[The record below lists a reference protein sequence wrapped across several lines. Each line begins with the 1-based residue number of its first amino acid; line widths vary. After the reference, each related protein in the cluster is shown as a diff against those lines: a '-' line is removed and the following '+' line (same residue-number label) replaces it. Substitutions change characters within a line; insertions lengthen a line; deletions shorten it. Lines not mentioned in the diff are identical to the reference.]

1 MASVTDGEVAAGQL
15 WRLGAGE
22 LAGMI
27 RSGMVSASEVVAA
40 HLDRIEQV
48 DAEVNA
54 VRVTLAETAMA
65 AAEEADRLL
74 AAGGPVG
81 PLHGVPFTVKECIDV
96 AGTATT
102 NGVVALAEAVAPADA
117 PAVAHLREAG
127 AIPIGRTNLPDFQ
140 LRWHTDNDLAGATR
154 NPWDQALTPGGSS
167 GGEAAA
173 LATGMTPLGLG
184 TDLGGS
190 LRFPSQCCGTAALRP
205 TLGRVA
211 QAASIE
217 PADPPFGMQ
226 LMSVV
231 GPMAR
236 RVDDLRA
243 AFEVLRR
250 PSDRDPWY
258 APVEAGRPGG
268 PARVAVVTG
277 QDTHPDVAAG
287 VRRAADALA
296 GAGYQVEELD
306 PPALQD
312 ATTVWLTVVGHDL
325 GLIWPVLEAV
335 ASKDAIGFLTA
346 ALAAGPP
353 TDPAAATHA
362 LVARHGLARAWAAFQ
377 RSHPLI
383 LGPVS
388 TRPPSAV
395 PRPPA
400 ASWAACR

>member
-1 MASVTDGEVAAGQL
+1 M
-15 WRLGAGE
+15 
-22 LAGMI
+22 
-27 RSGMVSASEVVAA
+27 
-40 HLDRIEQV
+40 
-48 DAEVNA
+48 
-54 VRVTLAETAMA
+54 
-65 AAEEADRLL
+65 
-74 AAGGPVG
+74 
-81 PLHGVPFTVKECIDV
+81 

-102 NGVVALAEAVAPADA
+102 NGVAALAGAVAPLDA

-140 LRWHTDNDLAGATR
+140 LRWHTDNALAGATR
-154 NPWDQALTPGGSS
+154 NPWDAALTPGGSS

-190 LRFPSQCCGTAALRP
+190 VRFPSQCCGTAALRP

-211 QAASIE
+211 QAASTD
-217 PADPPFGMQ
+217 PADPPLSLQ

-236 RVDDLRA
+236 RVGDLRA

-258 APVEAGRPGG
+258 APVEVPAQAPGA
-268 PARVAVVTG
+268 PLRVAVVTG
-277 QDTHPDVAAG
+277 LPAHPDVAGG
-287 VRRAADALA
+287 VRRAAAALA
-296 GAGYQVEELD
+296 DAGYEVDELD

-312 ATTVWLTVVGHDL
+312 AAATWLALMAHEL
-325 GLIWPVLEAV
+325 GLLWPVLEAV
-335 ASKDAIGFLTA
+335 ASPGAIAFLTD
-346 ALAAGPP
+346 ALAGRHRDAEPG
-353 TDPAAATHA
+353 PAAYEHA
-362 LVARHGLARAWAAFQ
+362 LIGRHALARAWAGFQ

-388 TRPPSAV
+388 TRPPFAAGADLGGREAAAGILDSLALTMAVNVTGLPSVAV
-395 PRPPA
+395 PVGLAGGLPQGVQLIGPRWREDLCLDAAATVEAATGVITPIDPRP
-400 ASWAACR
+400 